1 MRGYITTESEHTRFE
16 PKMASVVHNDHG
28 SQTASLIFCIN
39 ECKYALISLETYSI
53 PSRSMR
59 ESTSI

>member
-28 SQTASLIFCIN
+28 SQTASLIN